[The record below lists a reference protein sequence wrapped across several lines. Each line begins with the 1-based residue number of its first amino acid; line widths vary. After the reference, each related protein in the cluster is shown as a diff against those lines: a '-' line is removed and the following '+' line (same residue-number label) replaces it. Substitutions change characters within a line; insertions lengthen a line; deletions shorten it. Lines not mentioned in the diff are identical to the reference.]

1 MICYKLII
9 FAIENTEIETSKK
22 QTIMKNRLLLML
34 FATVVFTAC
43 DNEDEGLWTHDIPGF
58 EARIIVLDKEGNN
71 LMDPNC
77 ENNIIGEISA
87 TYNGVTYECEDLFGI
102 YEKPETETRVA
113 YTPFLGLYNA
123 EFKFTPY
130 VGFGPFDGHTE
141 YDNETVTIDLGNG
154 IQHTMSVSNKVK
166 INGKHVNI
174 KRSVTCDGK
183 EAVDT
188 LGITDVFVFIR

>member
-1 MICYKLII
+1 
-9 FAIENTEIETSKK
+9 
-22 QTIMKNRLLLML
+22 ML

-113 YTPFLGLYNA
+113 YTPFLGLYMPNSSLH
-123 EFKFTPY
+123 
-130 VGFGPFDGHTE
+130 HTW
-141 YDNETVTIDLGNG
+141 D
-154 IQHTMSVSNKVK
+154 SVHS
-166 INGKHVNI
+166 
-174 KRSVTCDGK
+174 T
-183 EAVDT
+183 DT
-188 LGITDVFVFIR
+188 RNTTTKQ